1 MPQFRSRAAVSP
13 VRRSLD
19 RAQNVPHTVDEIV
32 TAERPYEP
40 LHCLRPAVITANAR
54 TFRRAFPGEV
64 LYAVKCNP
72 DPAVLRAVWA
82 GGVRHFDCASAAE
95 IALVRTMFPGAAIHF
110 MHPVKSRPAIR
121 EAWQRHGVGD
131 FVLDTADELDKILC
145 ETGGGIELG
154 LFVRLAMPKGSA
166 MYDLSGKFGASVED
180 TAALL
185 RAARPHAARLGVHF
199 HVGSQCVEPESYA
212 RAFTRVGE
220 AIRRADVAVEIIDVG
235 GGFPVRY
242 PDMTP
247 PPLRAFVAEIE
258 AGFGALR
265 LPEGTQLWAEPG
277 RALVA
282 SGGSVVVQV
291 QLRRSDALYVNDG
304 VYGSLS
310 DAGAPGFRFPVRLI
324 RPEGCGSGSAA
335 ERGFELFG
343 PTCDSADCMR
353 GPFLLPEDV
362 REGDWI
368 EIGQLGAYGSALR
381 TAFNGFDRAQ
391 LVEVSDPPLLE
402 TPGHVP
408 EPAHLAQA
416 A

>member
-1 MPQFRSRAAVSP
+1 
-13 VRRSLD
+13 
-19 RAQNVPHTVDEIV
+19 
-32 TAERPYEP
+32 
-40 LHCLRPAVITANAR
+40 
-54 TFRRAFPGEV
+54 
-64 LYAVKCNP
+64 
-72 DPAVLRAVWA
+72 
-82 GGVRHFDCASAAE
+82 
-95 IALVRTMFPGAAIHF
+95 
-110 MHPVKSRPAIR
+110 
-121 EAWQRHGVGD
+121 
-131 FVLDTADELDKILC
+131 
-145 ETGGGIELG
+145 
-154 LFVRLAMPKGSA
+154 MPKGSA
-166 MYDLSGKFGASVED
+166 MYRCPANLARRSKTPRPCCVLRGR
-180 TAALL
+180 TL
-185 RAARPHAARLGVHF
+185 RALACTSMSDRSAWKPK
-199 HVGSQCVEPESYA
+199 SYA
-212 RAFTRVGE
+212 RAFTLVGE

-235 GGFPVRY
+235 GGFPVSY

-247 PPLRAFVAEIE
+247 PLLDAFVAEIE
-258 AGFGALR
+258 AGSRSLR
-265 LPEGTQLWAEPG
+265 SPEVTQLWAEPG

-310 DAGAPGFRFPVRLI
+310 DAGAPGFRFPARLI
-324 RPEGCGSGSAA
+324 RQQGRGAALAA

-343 PTCDSADCMR
+343 PTCDSADRMR